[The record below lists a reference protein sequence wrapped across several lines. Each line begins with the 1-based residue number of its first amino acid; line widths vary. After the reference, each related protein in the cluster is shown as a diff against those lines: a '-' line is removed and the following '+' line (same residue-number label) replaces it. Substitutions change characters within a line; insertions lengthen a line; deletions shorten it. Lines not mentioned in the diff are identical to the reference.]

1 MSPMNSSQMGL
12 VDGVSQ
18 VIYERFNGPASL
30 TQVDS
35 NRAFIS
41 LRKNDGPLST
51 LTMIDDDAQ
60 KVEVCFSFY
69 EDIRSGANNS
79 PLCRTS
85 CYGNNRAVAHLWLI
99 FSQTPVYLLH
109 CHGLLEPIDCW
120 SRSIPC
126 DPQKTFK
133 THLFAVLYGGNLVP
147 RIYKVILKWVGELHS
162 EFLFFCCCPWCPG
175 LARNYTGCSGTF
187 AYFPEIP
194 NRHPASCLSLSE
206 VSSFMDFFGFFFLVN
221 HAEGVVMESLNG
233 CFSSGAVVSYK
244 SYELVDFL
252 NSLFL
257 FWLQNGCC
265 SAIRELHVKRI
276 GWDASLDTSFVGYLK
291 QFRPHFD

>member
-162 EFLFFCCCPWCPG
+162 EFLFFYFFAAVRDAQDWQ
-175 LARNYTGCSGTF
+175 GTT
-187 AYFPEIP
+187 
-194 NRHPASCLSLSE
+194 PA
-206 VSSFMDFFGFFFLVN
+206 V
-221 HAEGVVMESLNG
+221 
-233 CFSSGAVVSYK
+233 
-244 SYELVDFL
+244 
-252 NSLFL
+252 
-257 FWLQNGCC
+257 
-265 SAIRELHVKRI
+265 REN
-276 GWDASLDTSFVGYLK
+276 
-291 QFRPHFD
+291 